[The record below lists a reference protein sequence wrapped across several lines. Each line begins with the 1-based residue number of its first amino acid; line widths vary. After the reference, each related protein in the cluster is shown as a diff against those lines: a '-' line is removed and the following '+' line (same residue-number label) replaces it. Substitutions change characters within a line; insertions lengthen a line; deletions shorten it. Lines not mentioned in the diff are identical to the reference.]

1 MENKYKYL
9 ACSLLLAV
17 LLFQPVNAQ
26 VLIGDT
32 TTTNTVSDGAI
43 FQLESSDKGLML
55 PRVALTSRTDNTT
68 ITPSL
73 VEGLWVYNTASNG
86 SGLDRVTPGFYF
98 WDDTRWVRI
107 YDEGYTV
114 QFEQTVTERPQNT
127 TQNYT
132 IPGLDQNVTVPYTGT
147 YEIHVSGYLA
157 AANHLSSS
165 EDGTVHGS
173 YSLDIDGTRVAEAN
187 VTSNTKNT
195 GGSFQ
200 ALGRQCVIVHHVDL
214 VAGTSY
220 NIRVRARL
228 WQHENINRNSL
239 NVSSLCG
246 GPFRGYAFF
255 GICTSPYNGNLL
267 GIDNAQDA
275 YLTITLLRQY

>member
-1 MENKYKYL
+1 MENKYKIL
-9 ACSLLLAV
+9 VCSLLLGF
-17 LLFQPVNAQ
+17 LLNPVNAQ

-32 TTTNTVSDGAI
+32 STTNVVADGAI
-43 FQLESSDKGLML
+43 FQLESSDKGLLL

-73 VEGLWVYNTASNG
+73 VEGLWVYNTATSG

-98 WDDTRWVRI
+98 WDATRWVRI

-114 QFEQTVTERPQNT
+114 QFEQTSTERPQNT
-127 TQNYT
+127 TTTYT

-147 YEIHVSGYLA
+147 YEIHVSGYIA
-157 AANHLSSS
+157 AANHSTSSV
-165 EDGTVHGS
+165 DGTVHGS
-173 YSLDIDGTRVAEAN
+173 YMLEIDGTKVGEVN

-200 ALGRQCVIVHHVDL
+200 ALGRQGVIVYHVDL
-214 VAGTSY
+214 IAGTTY
-220 NIRVRARL
+220 NFRVAARL
-228 WQHENINRNSL
+228 WQHANINFNSL
-239 NVSSLCG
+239 NVSGFCG
-246 GPFRGYAFF
+246 GPTRGWAFF

-267 GIDNAQDA
+267 TIDNAQDA